1 MSETGGS
8 GDAAAEVD
16 PVTLEVVR
24 NGCVAVAEEMNA
36 NLVRTG
42 YSPNIKERRDCSCAL
57 FDARGEMVSQAEN
70 MPVHLGAMPFSV
82 AAAVDA
88 FEGDLN
94 PGDAVLLNDPFR
106 GGAHLPDLTLV
117 SPVFEPSEAQS
128 ASETRTGSEATRE
141 RDAEDQEPRLV
152 AYAANRAHHADIG
165 GSTAGSV
172 AADST
177 EIYQEGLRIPPVKLF
192 EGGEVNEDILQTI
205 LVNVRTPDERRGD
218 IRAQEAANE
227 TARERVHGMVH
238 EYGADTLESAFEAV
252 KDYSERR
259 MRSEIEAFPDGTY
272 EFADLLDDDGRGN
285 EDLPIEAAVTV
296 DGDEVAVDFAGTAPQ
311 TEGPINAV
319 RAVTSSATYYA
330 VRCVTDPDI
339 PPNHGCY
346 RPITID
352 APERSLVNP
361 EPPAAVVGGNLETS
375 QRVTD
380 VVLGAFATE
389 APERVLAACQGTM
402 NNVTFGGTDPRGVDE
417 QGDGS
422 ETDGEPYAF
431 YETQGGG
438 FGGRAGTDGMDGVHV
453 HMSNTMN
460 TPAEVL
466 ETAYPLRILRYS
478 LRPDSGG
485 AGEFRGGLGL
495 RRDIEVRDHTA
506 RFSLL
511 ADRQQHA
518 PYGLAGGDEG
528 ERGAAYL
535 YEDSVADESVSTGE
549 KLSQKSVHDL
559 PPGSVVS
566 IRTPGAGGY
575 GDPGERSPA
584 ALARD
589 LRLGK
594 LTPEAARE
602 RYGVDPAALD
612 E

>member
-1 MSETGGS
+1 MSGS
-8 GDAAAEVD
+8 EVD

-82 AAAVDA
+82 RAAVDA
-88 FEGDLN
+88 FESDLN

-117 SPVFEPSEAQS
+117 SPVYDPETLESE
-128 ASETRTGSEATRE
+128 
-141 RDAEDQEPRLV
+141 DEDPRLV

-192 EGGEVNEDILQTI
+192 EGGEVNDDVLEMILS
-205 LVNVRTPDERRGD
+205 NVRTPDERRGD

-227 TARERVHGMVH
+227 TARERVHGMVD
-238 EYGADTLESAFEAV
+238 EYGADTLERAFEAV

-259 MRSEIEAFPDGTY
+259 MRSEIEAFPDGSY
-272 EFADLLDDDGRGN
+272 EFGDLLDDDGRGN
-285 EDLPIEAAVTV
+285 EDLPVEVEVTV
-296 DGDEVAVDFAGTAPQ
+296 DGDEVGVDFAGTAAQ

-319 RAVTSSATYYA
+319 LAVTSSATYYA
-330 VRCVTDPDI
+330 VRCVTDPEI

-402 NNVTFGGTDPRGVDE
+402 NNVTFGGTDPRGVD
-417 QGDGS
+417 GADADGGGA
-422 ETDGEPYAF
+422 DGEGDPYAF

-438 FGGRAGTDGMDGVHV
+438 FGGRAGKDGMDGVHV

-466 ETAYPLRILRYS
+466 ETAYPLRVLRYS

-485 AGEFRGGLGL
+485 AGAFRGGLGL
-495 RRDIEVRDHTA
+495 RRDIEVRGHTA

-518 PYGLAGGDEG
+518 PYGLEGGEEG

-535 YEDSVADESVSTGE
+535 YEDSVAYAAEADAEVSVGE
-549 KLSQKSVHDL
+549 KLPQKSVHDL
-559 PPGSVVS
+559 DPGSVVS

-575 GDPGERSPA
+575 GDPDDRSPS

-594 LTPEAARE
+594 LTPEATRE
-602 RYGVDPAALD
+602 RYGVDPDELD
-612 E
+612 GE

>member
-1 MSETGGS
+1 MSDDPAGGAPP
-8 GDAAAEVD
+8 GGTEVD

-57 FDARGEMVSQAEN
+57 FDADGEMVSQAEN

-88 FEGDLN
+88 FEGDLY

-117 SPVFEPSEAQS
+117 SPVFADPESE
-128 ASETRTGSEATRE
+128 
-141 RDAEDQEPRLV
+141 DPRLI

-177 EIYQEGLRIPPVKLF
+177 EIYQEGLRIPPVKLI
-192 EGGEVNEDILQTI
+192 EGGEIDDDVFGMILA
-205 LVNVRTPDERRGD
+205 NVRTPDERRGD
-218 IRAQEAANE
+218 VRAQEAANE
-227 TARERVHGMVH
+227 TARERVHGMVE
-238 EYGADTLESAFEAV
+238 EYGADTLEAAFEAV

-259 MRSEIEAFPDGTY
+259 MRGEIENFPDGSYT
-272 EFADLLDDDGRGN
+272 FADLLDDDGRGN
-285 EDLPIEAAVTV
+285 EDLPVEVEVTV
-296 DGDEVAVDFAGTAPQ
+296 QGDEVGVDFAGTAPQ

-319 RAVTSSATYYA
+319 LAVTSSATYYA
-330 VRCVTDPDI
+330 VRCVTDPEI

-402 NNVTFGGTDPRGVDE
+402 NNVTFGGTDPRGVD
-417 QGDGS
+417 
-422 ETDGEPYAF
+422 TDGAVDAEGHPYAF

-438 FGGRAGTDGMDGVHV
+438 FGGRAGKDGMDGVHV

-466 ETAYPLRILRYS
+466 ETAYPLRVVRYA

-511 ADRQQHA
+511 ADRQRHA
-518 PYGLAGGDEG
+518 PYGLEGGDEG

-535 YEDSVADESVSTGE
+535 YDDADAYDAAAAGE
-549 KLSQKSVHDL
+549 KLPQKSVHDL

-575 GDPGERSPA
+575 GDPEERAPSA
-584 ALARD
+584 IERD

-594 LTPEAARE
+594 LTPAAARE
-602 RYGVDPAALD
+602 RYGVDGAALSAGSSGSDEPAASND